1 MRPYVELEDMAFGY
15 GEVRVL
21 DGINL
26 TVEPGDF
33 LGIIGPNGSGKTT
46 LLRIMLGL
54 LEPTRGSV
62 RLFGHS
68 PTSFRQWGR
77 LGYVPQRAML
87 DPTLPATVH
96 EVVAT
101 GLVPTL
107 GLFGRIGA
115 AQKKRIDDVLGHVGM
130 LGHATARIGALSTG
144 QQQRVLIA
152 RALVSNPELLILDE
166 PTGGV
171 DPEAQTSFY
180 ALLQHLNRERD
191 VTLIL
196 VSHDIGVVAKE
207 VTKLACLNRRLI
219 FHGRPAD
226 FLDSELVRYLGVPGQ
241 AIGYKLGERAWL
253 TGREAARRAHGD
265 AFDLKAWHMAALSQG
280 ALGLD
285 DLVAEL
291 SQL

>member
-1 MRPYVELEDMAFGY
+1 MRPYVDIEDVAFGY
-15 GEVRVL
+15 GDVPVL

-62 RLFGHS
+62 RLFGHA
-68 PTSFRQWGR
+68 PASFRQWGR

-101 GLVPTL
+101 GLLPTL
-107 GLFGRIGA
+107 GLFGRIRSA
-115 AQKKRIDDVLGHVGM
+115 HKKRIDEVLGQVGM
-130 LGHATARIGALSTG
+130 DRHAAARIGTLSIG

-152 RALVSNPELLILDE
+152 RALVSKPELLILDE

-180 ALLQHLNRERD
+180 ALLHHLNRERD

-219 FHGRPAD
+219 FHGRPGD
-226 FLDSELVRYLGVPGQ
+226 FLSD
-241 AIGYKLGERAWL
+241 
-253 TGREAARRAHGD
+253 
-265 AFDLKAWHMAALSQG
+265 AALT
-280 ALGLD
+280 ALYGPS
-285 DLVAEL
+285 VRVVTHEH
-291 SQL
+291 

>member
-1 MRPYVELEDMAFGY
+1 MRPFVELEGVGVAY
-15 GEVRVL
+15 GEVPVL

-46 LLRIMLGL
+46 LLRVMLGL
-54 LEPTRGSV
+54 LEPQAGSV
-62 RLFGHS
+62 RLFGQ
-68 PTSFRQWGR
+68 PPATFREWRR
-77 LGYVPQRAML
+77 LGYVPQRAAL
-87 DPTLPATVH
+87 DPSLPVTVS

-101 GLVPTL
+101 GLVASL
-107 GLFGRIGA
+107 GLFQRIGRRERVRVKDA
-115 AQKKRIDDVLGHVGM
+115 LARVGM
-130 LGHATARIGALSTG
+130 EAHGRTRIGALSTG

-152 RALVSNPELLILDE
+152 RALVSDPELIILDE

-180 ALLQHLNRERD
+180 AMLHHLNRERE

-219 FHGRPAD
+219 FHGRPGD
-226 FLDSELVRYLGVPGQ
+226 FLSD
-241 AIGYKLGERAWL
+241 
-253 TGREAARRAHGD
+253 
-265 AFDLKAWHMAALSQG
+265 AALT
-280 ALGLD
+280 ALYGPAVRIVSHD
-285 DLVAEL
+285 H
-291 SQL
+291 

>member
-1 MRPYVELEDMAFGY
+1 MRPFVELEGVGVAY

-46 LLRIMLGL
+46 LLRVMLGL
-54 LEPTRGSV
+54 LEPQAGSV
-62 RLFGHS
+62 RLFGQ
-68 PTSFRQWGR
+68 PPATFREWRR
-77 LGYVPQRAML
+77 LGYVPQRAAL
-87 DPTLPATVH
+87 DPSLPVTVS

-101 GLVPTL
+101 GLVASL
-107 GLFGRIGA
+107 GLFHRIGRRERVRVKDA
-115 AQKKRIDDVLGHVGM
+115 LARVAMEAHGR
-130 LGHATARIGALSTG
+130 TRIGALSTG

-152 RALVSNPELLILDE
+152 RALVSDPELIILDE

-180 ALLQHLNRERD
+180 AMLHHLNRERE

-219 FHGRPAD
+219 FHGRPGD
-226 FLDSELVRYLGVPGQ
+226 FLSD
-241 AIGYKLGERAWL
+241 
-253 TGREAARRAHGD
+253 
-265 AFDLKAWHMAALSQG
+265 AALT
-280 ALGLD
+280 ALYGPAVRIVSHD
-285 DLVAEL
+285 H
-291 SQL
+291 